1 MASAQESHRTCT
13 SSPLTYLLGDLLIS
27 AEVCPAEAM
36 QPSRSLRWPLEV
48 GRATCPL
55 KPRVPASGPGR
66 GSGARPAS
74 SVTASVARAP
84 LAHKVAAE
92 RLPAALAA
100 GGAGSREPGGYA
112 QVSIWSEKTG
122 DTALPALPPL
132 AHGLPNNLQGS

>member
-13 SSPLTYLLGDLLIS
+13 SFPLTYLLGDLLIS

-48 GRATCPL
+48 GSATCPL
-55 KPRVPASGPGR
+55 KPRVPAGGPGR

-74 SVTASVARAP
+74 WVTASVARAP

-92 RLPAALAA
+92 RLPAAPAA
-100 GGAGSREPGGYA
+100 GAAGSREPGGLRA
-112 QVSIWSEKTG
+112 GFHLVLTG